1 MSNDHIPHLVEPGGE
16 VCKILASPYSVH
28 FYPDG
33 SARFAHRC
41 DRGDRGVIW
50 CAPLL
55 SSHMI
60 DKAASGLTVTP
71 SVLCSDCGTHG
82 FITNG
87 RWVQA

>member
-1 MSNDHIPHLVEPGGE
+1 MSTGPSPSFIPGGATE
-16 VCKILASPYSVH
+16 IVKILASPFTVH

-33 SARFAHRC
+33 APRFAHRC

-55 SSHMI
+55 FRHTVDRGSM
-60 DKAASGLTVTP
+60 TVTP
-71 SVLCSDCGTHG
+71 SVLCADCGTHG

-87 RWVQA
+87 QWVPA